1 MTAEELSIV
10 VATHTE
16 QIKTLFTN
24 QQRLEKVIDKIDNL
38 TTSINKMAVT
48 QENLVK
54 EQQEVKKDLNVLKE
68 QPGKDAHEIKLRV
81 IIAIITAITSAIIAF
96 ILGYFL
102 K

>member
-16 QIKTLFTN
+16 QIKTLFVN
-24 QQRLEKVIDKIDNL
+24 QSRIEKVVDKIDNL
-38 TTSINKMAVT
+38 TASINKMAVT

-54 EQQEVKKDLNVLKE
+54 EQQEVKKDLNTLKE